1 MDYSSFSGVPRFLTR
16 PKAFMVSVGK
26 DATLS
31 CQIIGNP
38 IPVVSWEKDKLPVQ
52 SGGRFKTT
60 EDGDLYRLTI
70 YDLSLE
76 DSGQYICR
84 AKNTIG
90 EAFAAVSIKVGEETT
105 VTESAPY
112 FIQKPSS
119 IKVTLGEDAMFKC
132 KVQGSPPLS
141 VNWEKDGRHLRNRA
155 DAGRFQIQSA
165 GESNALT
172 IQCARLGD
180 SGTYTCRAENPIGS
194 ASASAALVV
203 EAQGSSNPGSSSH
216 FDTSCGKT
224 ASLLSHLQKRREE
237 IRKMDIS
244 HGGLDS
250 TSAHSYSEG
259 LSSFGYGFSRD
270 YERASGFTTKGARNA
285 TFGTL
290 TRTCSVTEGKHAKLS
305 CYVTGEPKPE
315 IVWKKDNEV
324 ILEGRRHVIYE
335 DDQEN
340 FVLKILFC
348 KQTDN
353 GLYTCTASNLA
364 GQTYSSVLVTVKEPS
379 IPFKKKLQD
388 LEVREKESAT
398 FQCEVPVPSTETAWF
413 KEETKLRQ
421 SKKYNIEEE
430 GTYRRLTVQNVTT
443 DDDAVYICEMKEG
456 SRTIAELS
464 VQGNIIKKLPRK
476 TAVFINDTAIFC
488 VELDNECQN
497 IRWLKN
503 KEEVKP
509 SERISITCSGKQH
522 TMIIR
527 ECKME
532 DAGEV
537 AFLADESRT
546 STQFTVTTPKKPPTK
561 PPGDPVVKNKTETS
575 VTLAWSPPKTDRPIP
590 IDGYVVERKK
600 LTGFTWVRCHES
612 HVPVPEFTVS
622 DLSEEADY
630 QFRVSAVNAYGQSPY
645 LEFPGSMHLEPVL
658 AVKTPLTSVE
668 AVPGG
673 DALFTLDLT
682 KTCSGTWYLNGKVLQ
697 ESETYII
704 KRTQTTH
711 TLIIKNVSKND
722 DGAEVKFVANNI
734 DTSTKMRVKGAA
746 VRFTNKSRDIET
758 VSARLR
764 EEAKLQAELSDA
776 EATVKWMKDGKELK
790 ASEKYE
796 FQTAGKRHVLKIRN
810 TGTEDAGVYEC
821 VCEGDKMRYQL
832 SVKALANFINKEKT
846 GGVIRA
852 TSGKQAEFVSET
864 SEANIMVKWY
874 KDGKEI
880 TASKKFTMEDK
891 GKLHKLVA
899 SAVTKEDEGIYT
911 CKIGDDTLI
920 FDLKVSDEA
929 VTFVNKPKMTPEIS
943 VRPSEN
949 LELVCEVSA
958 VSGAVVWKKD
968 QTEVK
973 QDQRTTIVSQGT
985 HRKLIIKKVTQQDQ
999 GSYTCETKDDRTTFQ
1014 VKVRETEDVF
1024 TNKDKV
1030 QKEVKAVLT
1039 QNATLS
1045 CEVAQEKTDVKWYK
1059 EGKLITSS
1067 KKFKVESEGKSRR
1080 LVVGQVEKKDAG
1092 EYTCEAAGQKLTF
1105 KIIVTEAE
1113 DAFINKDKVK
1123 KEVKAALSENATLS
1137 CEVAQEKT
1145 DVKWYKE
1152 GKLITSSKK
1161 FKVESEGK
1169 SRRLVVGQ
1177 VEKKDAGEYTCE
1189 AAGQKL
1195 TFKIDVIEP
1204 EVVFTNKDKVKKEVK
1219 AALSENATLSCEVA
1233 QEKTDVK
1240 WYKEGKL
1247 ITSSKKFKVESE
1259 GKSRRLVV
1267 GQVEKKDAGEYTC
1280 EAAGQKLTFKIDVTE
1295 AEDAFI
1301 NKDKVK
1307 KEVKAALSENATL
1320 SCEVAQEK
1328 TDVKW
1333 YKEGKLITSSKKF
1346 KVESEGKS
1354 RRLVV
1359 GQVEK
1364 KDAGEYTCEAAGQKL
1379 TFKLNVTE
1387 AEDAFINKD
1396 KVKKEVK
1403 AALSEN
1409 TTLSCEVAQEKTD
1422 VKWYK
1427 EGKLITSSKKFKVES
1442 EGKSRRLVV
1451 GQVEKKDAG
1460 EYTCEAAGQKLT
1472 FKIIIT
1478 EAEDAFINKDK
1489 VQKEV
1494 KAALSENT
1502 TLSCEVAQEKTD
1514 VKWYKEGKLITS
1526 SKKFKVE
1533 SEGKSRRLVVGQVE
1547 KKDAGEYTCE
1557 AAGQKLTFKIDVT
1570 EPEVVFT
1577 NKDKVQKEVKAALSE
1592 NATLS
1597 CEVAQE
1603 KTDVKWYKE
1612 GKLITSSK
1620 KFKVESEG
1628 KSRRLV
1634 VGQVEKKDAGEYT
1647 CEAAGQKLTFKIDVT
1662 EPKPA
1667 FINEEKVQKQVNA
1680 VLTESATLSCE
1691 VAQEATEVKWYKDG
1705 RLLVPSRKFKIETVG
1720 KSRRLVVE
1728 QLEKKDAGE
1737 YICEAAGQK
1746 MTFKLE
1752 PTEPEAKF
1760 EKKVVQKEPLIV
1772 QEHESITL
1780 ATSVTPETAA
1790 VKWFKDGTEIKV
1802 SKKYEI
1808 KSEGASRTL
1817 TVNLAESTDTA
1828 VYTCQTKTD
1837 KQEFKV
1843 QVKEIPVKFTKKLEA
1858 VNAELGG
1865 SVCLS
1870 CDVSHAKGKVVW
1882 CRNGV
1887 QIKPSK
1893 RFQIHE
1899 EGLKR
1904 TLTITGIRAED
1915 EGEYSCES
1923 RDDKS
1928 SITITPKAPRVVKFV
1943 TSLNSVVSEEG
1954 KEAVFK
1960 CTISPS
1966 DAVVTWFRNGV
1977 KIEASKKY
1985 VISQK
1990 DTNHSLTITDLTLE
2004 DAAEISANA
2013 EGVESKANL
2022 RVREASISFK
2032 KKLEPKTVEER
2043 DTVTLEVELT
2053 KPAEVKWMRNSIVLK
2068 PSEKIEIKA
2077 EGTKHTLVVKDI
2089 SFADRGFYCCES
2101 PDDKTQA
2108 KINVEMRQIKLV
2120 KGLQPLE
2127 VSEKG
2132 TVTFEVEVSHED
2144 VEGTWQK
2151 DGVRLKPSPNINI
2164 GVLGKKHS
2172 LTLSSVTLEDAGLF
2186 SFKAEGIHS
2195 SGRLTVKELPVRI
2208 SKPLVDISAT
2218 QKDKVTFECELS
2230 RPNVDV
2236 KWFKDGKELRQSKK
2250 VGIISQGN
2258 KRSLIIHKC
2267 EYEDQG
2273 TYKCEAAEDKTSAT
2287 LKVHARDIKIVKP
2300 LEDVEVNE
2308 YESASFVCEISHDE
2322 VQTQW
2327 YKNDNK
2333 LKAADNIRMRQEGK
2347 TYSLTYTRVQVEDA
2361 AEIKFVAEKAES
2373 RAQLTVKELPV
2384 KIVKPLR
2391 DKIALEKHRGFLECQ
2406 VSRANAKVKWYKKD
2420 VEIHPSDKYE
2430 IVSEGVYRKLII
2442 NDADYEDEDT
2452 YTCDAFDDKSSANF
2466 FVEEQAI
2473 NIVKELCDE
2482 DVTEPEEANFA
2493 CEISIPS
2500 VKPPKWFLRGEAL
2513 QAGRNIIM
2521 QQEGTIHRLTI
2532 LKTSTD
2538 MTGTVQFSIGK
2549 SKSTANL
2556 RVRDY
2561 HIQITRKMEDK
2572 TALERHSVI
2581 LSCDF
2586 RPSPKVVKWFK
2597 GHMPIEP
2604 SEKYKIKREEHSAE
2618 LKILKVKPEDAGVYK
2633 CRAGNA
2639 ETEATL
2645 TVEARN
2651 VEVLK
2656 HLQDVEIE
2664 EESSAVFSCELSH
2677 DDEDVE
2683 WFLNGTLLYTNNF
2696 NDIRNVGNC
2705 YTLTMKHVKPEDAG
2719 TVTMKSDKVSESV
2732 HLKVIEKP
2740 AVFMKSL
2747 DDVFGEERGVIKLEC
2762 EVSKEKVKP
2771 VWKKD
2776 GVKLTPGNKY
2786 EQIQNGKTLCL
2797 LIHDLEKT
2805 DAGLYTCD
2813 IGTDVAKS
2821 KVSVQELNIG
2831 ITKRLKN
2838 TEIQEGE
2845 DCTFECILSHESI
2858 GDFNWTLNGNK
2869 VGSGGRFK
2877 ASNAG
2882 RKYTLSITNVIPDD
2896 SGEVIFTAR
2905 GLTSKASL
2913 VVKEKPTE
2921 VTKQLEDKTS
2931 AAGQDIS
2938 LSCELSKP
2946 DVNIRWY
2953 KDGKAIRKSQ
2963 KYDLHQ
2969 EGTRAILIIHDST
2982 VKDSGEYTCET
2993 EVSKTKARVTVQ
3005 EKPNYFVKE
3014 LSDLKVDENG
3024 SAVFTCQSEKAA
3036 SSVIWRKGMAEL
3048 RAGRKYEITQKGQV
3062 LQLTIKNL
3070 EKSDSDTYTCDIG
3083 DAQSRAKL
3091 VVQEIPVLFKKEL
3104 QNEEAKEGKQVK
3116 LTCELSK
3123 PDTPV
3128 KWMKGDTVLY
3138 ASEKYE
3144 FKQHGTVAELIIRDV
3159 KSVDSGDYT
3168 CSTGEL
3174 KTTARVKVKAVPV
3187 LFKQALENTET
3198 EEGKSVSLRC
3208 ELSKADATV
3217 VWKKGEA
3224 ALQAS
3229 AKYEMKQKGTVAEL
3243 VIHNAEPEDAGRYT
3257 CDTGDQQTTAQ
3268 VKIHAVSALIEEE
3281 LKSVEAVEGGTATL
3295 RCQLSREAPVEWRK
3309 GHVPLRPSNKYR
3321 MRQEGMVVELLI
3333 HDLDPR
3339 DAGDYTCVVGNQ
3351 KTTAALSVNAL
3362 PIRFKRELKNEE
3374 ATESGTATLQC
3385 ELSRAGGSVEWKKDG
3400 KVLMPNGKYKMR
3412 REGRFAELVIQDL
3425 DLTDA
3430 GSYTCVCGDQ
3440 KTTAA
3445 LRVNALPVLF
3455 QEELLNKEATE
3466 GEAVTLHCKLSKSAP
3481 VEWRKGNRVLKP
3493 SAKYKI
3499 EQEGPFAE
3507 LVIQDLDLADAG
3519 DYSCVCGNQQ
3529 TAAALTVNVL
3539 PALFTKELTN
3549 KEATEGK
3556 SVSLRCELNKAAA
3569 NVEWKK
3575 GFKTLK
3581 PSDKYKMKREGVV
3594 AELII
3599 QNLDTTDAGNYS
3611 CVCGDQQT
3619 TAVLTVHALPAFFKE
3634 GLKNRE
3640 ATDGAT
3646 ATLHCELSKVGVP
3659 VEWKKGD
3666 KTLKPSDKYRM
3677 RQEDTAAELLIRDLE
3692 VEDTGEYTC
3701 VCGDQKTSA
3710 VLTVHALPALFK
3722 KELVDTEATE
3732 NGTAVLQCE
3741 LTKPTPVEWRKG
3753 PKVLKPSE
3761 KYKMRLKDTIAELTI
3776 HSLEEQDT
3784 GDYTCVCGDK
3794 TTTASLTVH
3803 ALPPRFRKELRN
3815 VEATED
3821 GTAAFC
3827 CELNKPVAAVGWR
3840 KGDRA
3845 LEPSGKFTMRCEG
3858 TIAELVIRD
3867 LDLADAGDYTCC
3879 YGDQKTTAALKVNA
3893 LPTRFKTELKN
3904 EEATEGG
3911 TATLQCELSRAA
3923 SVEWKK
3929 KHKMLKPGEKYTMRQ
3944 EGATAQLVIHG
3955 LEVKDA
3961 GEYTC
3966 VCGEEKTT
3974 AVLTVHALPA
3984 LFKEE
3989 LRNEEAT
3996 EGEAVT
4002 LRCELT
4008 KAASVE
4014 WKKGQALLKP
4024 SEKYK
4029 MRQKDVTAE
4038 LVIHNLNESDAGD
4051 YTCVCGDKQSTAS
4064 LAVHALPA
4072 GIKESLKDEEVTEG
4086 QAATLRCELT
4096 KVAQVE
4102 WRKEN
4107 RLLKVS
4113 DKYKMRQEGTV
4124 MKLLIQDVELKDA
4137 GEYTC
4142 VCGEQKTT
4150 AALIVHAL
4158 PALFKEELKDLQATE
4173 SQTATLRCELTKAA
4187 AVSWKKGNKILR
4199 TSEKYTMRQDNALAE
4214 LEICDL
4220 ELQDAG
4226 DYTCMCGDQHTT
4238 ASLTVN
4244 ALPPLFREELKDREA
4259 EEGGEV
4265 ALHCELTK
4273 AAPVEWRKDQRILK
4287 ASEKYKMRQ
4296 EGTKAE
4302 LVIREVAEEDAGG
4315 YTCVCGEHQTT
4326 AVLTVQAVPP
4336 FFQEEMTSK
4345 EAVEGGT
4352 ATLHCEL
4359 SKAPAHVQ
4367 WKKDHHVLTPDNKYS
4382 MRQERRVVELVV
4394 HDLDVSDTGHYTCVC
4409 GDKTTTAALTV
4420 HAIKPRLTQQ
4430 LKNEEVEVGGT
4441 ARLRC
4446 EISISK
4452 AEVEWRKDGAVLR
4465 PSSKY
4470 EMWQDGT
4477 IRELRVHR
4485 LEPGDAGEYS
4495 CKAGDETSSAKLT
4508 VKEPDVTI
4516 VSGLK
4521 DMVVFEGDDVTFR
4534 CQVSHE
4540 NARDVEWKL
4549 QDVAL
4554 QNNEMNEISVEK
4566 GKIHTLT
4573 LRKVTEQ
4580 DIGTITFRV
4589 GPHTSTAELTVK
4601 MPPPVFKVKLQ
4612 STELREEETA
4622 VLCCEVSQPNAA
4634 VEWKKGAQVIAPSSK
4649 YEIRQEG
4656 TIHTL
4661 KIYHLKPEDSGK
4673 YTCDNG
4679 NEQTTATLTVKALPV
4694 TFTKPLQNQQ
4704 AEEGGTVTLSCEISK
4719 SNAAVKWKKAGT
4731 VLRPSEKY
4739 KMHQTGSV
4747 AELTIRHL
4755 SEADGGEYTCDT
4767 GDQQTTAA
4775 VLVKE
4780 PAATIVETLKDV
4792 TSYEGEDAVFE
4803 CRLSRETTQDAQW
4816 FLGDVPLQSNEMNEI
4831 RVEGT
4836 RHTLI
4841 LRKVTLED
4849 CGPISFKVGQH
4860 TSAAQLTVQVAPVSF
4875 VKALHNL
4882 ELQEGGTAHLSCEVS
4897 RPDVPVEWKKGTSVI
4912 RSNQK
4917 FSIKQEGKVHTLVIQ
4932 DLNREDSGEY
4942 SCHSADGKTTAKLE
4956 VKALPVLFKH
4966 WLKNEEVEEGRT
4978 AVLRC
4983 ELTKPNV
4990 PVEWRK
4996 GDTVLQPGD
5005 KYEMRQEGT
5014 RVELFIYDADA
5025 QDVGDYTCDSGDQ
5038 QTTALLQ
5045 VKVLPVLFN
5054 KELKNIESEEG
5065 GTAVLHC
5072 EISKPDAPV
5081 EWRKGG
5087 VVIQPSAKYE
5097 MKQKGSVAELI
5108 IHGVEPDDCGD
5119 YTCSTGYEITTGSV
5133 YVQEEAA
5140 VIVSGLKDTDVFVGE
5155 SATFTCELS
5164 HPGVKNVQWW
5174 LDGSPLHNNFVTE
5187 ISEQDGMVHTLT
5199 LNDVACHDSGTVT
5212 FRAGSLISS
5221 AKLLVKDPTIEVVS
5235 PMQDITVDEDGTAE
5249 FICQYSR
5256 PVHAIWKKNDQEIH
5270 SDGQR
5275 VIIDQDWNVSMLKIK
5290 PTVPEDTGIYSCEAE
5305 GIKVMATLDVQAKNS
5320 IVQGLENVEA
5330 VEGGEAL
5337 FECYLSKPE
5346 CYNYNWLIDDEPAKT
5361 TENTEMVYFENGR
5374 RHLLLLK
5381 NLTPRDSCRVT
5392 FMCSDAVTSA
5402 FLTVKGWRL
5411 QILQPLTDVEVSP
5424 GEKVTFSCVL
5434 SEAVPVTE
5442 VAWYSND
5449 TEIQSDEDWEVQ
5461 ADGNT
5466 YKLILKKAQPHHS
5479 GEVTFASREAI
5490 SSAKLSVIEPPV
5502 TVTQP
5507 LVGGSVSEGEV
5518 ARLECQLSCET
5529 EEKVKWF
5536 KGKEQIQAGGRYE
5549 ILSDGKKQILIIRA
5563 FKPEDQDTY
5572 TCMVSPEVKSVA
5584 SLCLEVPTV
5593 TMLKEIAREASPASQ
5608 PEELVDGHV
5617 QPSLPPEAAQEGDLH
5632 LLWEALAK
5640 KRRMSREPTLDS
5652 ISEVPEEDEKLQKL
5666 RKEEAEMSHYYS
5678 EEYSTCDELART
5690 GEADFSFTSS
5700 DEESRAGTPSLVN
5713 YLKRAEKK
5721 SVSVTSKVQSIST
5734 GKLWKQWEKTTV
5746 ETVMAAPAAKPD
5758 EPEMPDLDDPSMNK
5772 AAVKIQAAFK
5782 GYKVRKEI
5790 KQQECPVFTETF
5802 KDFSG
5807 EPGSTLHLECV
5818 AHSKS
5823 DMKVRW
5829 LKDGE
5834 ELSDGRYYHIDN
5846 YSDGTCSLIITG
5858 LERKDAGKYTCE
5870 ASNKFGKVSHSAKV
5884 VIGAEEPQV
5893 LRKEKQVKRSTDSE
5907 TESSSGSELDDAFR
5921 KAGRRLHRLFRAKIS
5936 TDISDVEEELFV
5948 SADEGDIEVVDH
5960 QTYREDDQYI
5970 YIKFEILSEARTAA
5984 TRFREM
5990 FGAMGIPVEI
6000 DILEQGPKK
6009 IELRIGK
6016 ATPPAHGK
6024 FAPPVLRPP
6033 PPLLTSDTA
6042 PMFITELQNQEV
6054 QDGYPVSF
6062 DCIVVGKPLPT
6073 VRWFK
6078 DGKALE
6084 ENDHYMINE
6093 DQEGCHQLIITAVVP
6108 TDMGVYRCLAENNM
6122 GVASTKAE
6130 LRVDLTSTDYE
6141 TAADATETSSYYS
6154 AKEYISSRE
6163 QEESAT
6169 EEEQLPQIFDEL
6181 HDIHVAPG
6189 ASLAKFHLKVKA
6201 YPQPRLYWFK
6211 NGQPLKSSDRILK
6224 THKREFHSLE
6234 IRDVTKED
6242 AGQYS
6247 IFVINSAGSAYSSAR
6262 LVVKDP
6268 DEKEEPSETDS
6279 REQLIPP
6286 RFLERFTNKRV
6297 KKGAS
6302 ITLSVKVEGHPPPA
6316 ITWMKE
6322 ESRGD
6327 ILWIKP
6333 DTPGYKLASSNMHH
6347 SLILLDVKK
6356 KYSGTYTCIATNK
6369 AGQSIC
6375 TATVEVADVKEAE
6388 VLTQERVMVSEAIM
6402 TTLGDLHPSETKE
6415 GDLEAGRAGVPKS
6428 PISLADV
6435 GSEEFFQK
6443 LTSRISEMVSAKISQ
6458 ATLRVPGA
6466 ESDDESKTPS
6476 ASPRH
6481 GRSRPSSI
6489 AQESSSESEDGDS
6502 RGEIFDV
6509 YMVTADYV
6517 PAAPDRETI
6526 TLKEGQYVEVLDSA
6540 HPLKWLVR
6548 TKPTKSSP
6556 SRQGWV
6562 SPAYLD
6568 KKLKLSP
6575 EWGTMEVPEFPG
6587 EFVSE
6592 DEYKRKLSV
6601 LIQELLISEEDYI
6614 QDLQFLQSHHIKYTE
6629 ICPTVPGAVASQ
6641 KATIFRN
6648 IDDIARFHSSI
6659 FLRGLQKCDTDDD
6672 VAMCFIKHEAEFD
6685 KYIQYLVGRVQA
6697 ESIVVSKVVQDFY
6710 KRYTDEILTN
6720 EDPSQP
6726 LIPPLQHYL
6735 EKPIN
6740 RIQKYQTIIKELIR
6754 NKARNSQNCTLLE
6767 QAYAIVSALTRRA
6780 ENNLHVSLIENYPG
6794 TLESLGEPIRQGHFI
6809 VWEGAPGA
6817 RMAWKGH
6824 KRHVFLFKNYIVI
6837 CKPKRDT
6844 RTDTYSYIFKNI
6856 MKLNNID
6863 VNDLV
6868 EGDDRA
6874 FEIWHER
6881 EDLVRK
6887 YLLQARTVNIKNS
6900 WVKEI
6905 CGIQQRISEPVWIPP
6920 DFEEELADC
6929 TAELGET
6936 VKLACKVMGAPKP
6949 SVSWYKDGK
6958 PVEVDPHHIIIE
6970 DPDGSCT
6977 LILDNLTGVDSGQ
6990 YMCFASSPA
6999 GNASTLGKILVQV
7012 PPQFVNK
7019 VRNAYFV
7026 EGEDAQFT
7034 CTIEGA
7040 PRPQIRWYKDGVLL
7054 KDTNKYQTFSEPRSG
7069 MVVLVVKNPSNED
7082 MGHYECE
7089 LVNRLGSAK
7098 SGAELYHHSAAA
7110 LTQDRRGDQAIT
7122 IEVTEQ
7128 ETKVPKKTII
7138 IEETITTVVKS
7149 PRQRGRVSPARSSSG
7164 HSPSRSP
7171 RAEPTPEPVYVS
7183 KIRQPVHRHEQE
7195 ATPKSAVPMLFV
7207 TEPED
7212 RQGAAARDVVV
7223 ETEVE
7228 EKKPKWVEV
7237 EEIIEFKV
7245 KKSPKPARKRG
7256 SSPAKQEKDDS
7267 GVLTFTFPS
7276 SRPRR
7281 SPEDDPNTNNSNNKL
7296 VEQSKSSPNDSLSEP
7311 DIQPLVYTSE
7321 QEGPQV
7327 SNEDRSSP
7335 CGSEQLGNT
7344 SFMDHGTEGRSFP
7357 QETSAHYGSDVA
7369 SPLLA
7374 CGGEPLSF
7382 SFGTAAADQH
7392 QFLFS
7397 PASPEVKEE
7406 VDELDVSWPVEEEAP
7421 EVMQGVF
7428 PEQDNVVIVDEPE
7441 EPQIDDISTRERKI
7455 LTHNGKVLTLEDL
7468 EDYVPEEG
7476 ETYRC
7481 DDQKHKAEKPCEIS
7495 VLQTEINEPTIGKP
7509 VLLNLGRP
7517 VVSKP
7522 RQTFFS
7528 QFEEHVPG
7536 GMFMT
7541 ASRVT
7546 GVQSVGPSNISFHV
7560 SDACMAVRPGVH
7572 AATSAASPGP
7582 SFTVKPSFCTEVQR
7596 SADNGQSSFK
7606 TEVST
7611 RTLSYGT
7618 VGEPV
7623 TLHIST
7629 EDLSQS

>member
-1 MDYSSFSGVPRFLTR
+1 MTPRAILELCCGGKAKHVSNVTARRGGQGVAQPNPEQRRHCRELGGTLCRASLSPLGFLFYFAEGERGEPKPAWCPHILCSPFPPSTFCHLRRKRLSVTLPTDFYLLRLQVTKMDYSSFSGVPRFLTR

-38 IPVVSWEKDKLPVQ
+38 IPVVSWEKDKLPIQ

-60 EDGDLYRLTI
+60 EDGDLYQLTI

-155 DAGRFQIQSA
+155 DAGRFQIESA

-172 IQCARLGD
+172 IQCTRLGD

-203 EAQGSSNPGSSSH
+203 ESLGSSNPGSH
-216 FDTSCGKT
+216 FDPSCGKT
-224 ASLLSHLQKRREE
+224 TSLLSHLQKRREE

-244 HGGLDS
+244 HGALDA
-250 TSAHSYSEG
+250 TSAQSYCKTEG
-259 LSSFGYGFSRD
+259 LSGISYSLSRD
-270 YERASGFTTKGARNA
+270 YERAAGLTTKGARNA
-285 TFGTL
+285 MFGTL

-324 ILEGRRHVIYE
+324 IVEGRRHVIYE

-340 FVLKILFC
+340 FVLKILYC
-348 KQTDN
+348 KQVDN

-364 GQTYSSVLVTVKEPS
+364 GQTYSSVLVTVKEPP
-379 IPFKKKLQD
+379 IPFKEKLKD
-388 LEVREKESAT
+388 LEVWEKESAT
-398 FQCEVPVPSTETAWF
+398 FQCEVPVPSTETSWF

-430 GTYRRLTVQNVTT
+430 GTYRRLTVQNVTA

-476 TAVFINDTAIFC
+476 TAVSVNDTATFC

-497 IRWLKN
+497 ICWLKN
-503 KEEVKP
+503 TEEVKP
-509 SERISITCSGKQH
+509 SDRISIIRSGKQH

-527 ECKME
+527 ECTME
-532 DAGEV
+532 DAGEIV
-537 AFLADESRT
+537 FLADESRT
-546 STQFTVTTPKKPPTK
+546 STQFTVTTPRKPPTQ
-561 PPGDPVVKNKTETS
+561 PPVDPVVKNKTETS
-575 VTLAWSPPKTDRPIP
+575 VTLAWSPPKMHRPIP
-590 IDGYVVERKK
+590 IDGYIVERKK

-630 QFRVSAVNAYGQSPY
+630 QFRVSAVNAHGQSPY
-645 LEFPGSMHLEPVL
+645 LEFPGSVHLEPVL
-658 AVKTPLTSVE
+658 AVKSPLTTGE

-673 DALFTLDLT
+673 DAMFTIDLT
-682 KTCSGTWYLNGKVLQ
+682 TICSGTWYLNGKVLQ
-697 ESETYII
+697 ESETCII

-711 TLIIKNVSKND
+711 SLIIKNVTKND
-722 DGAEVKFVANNI
+722 DGAEVKFVAKNI
-734 DTSTKMRVKGAA
+734 DVSTKMRVRGAA
-746 VRFTNKSRDIET
+746 VRFTNKSKDVEKI
-758 VSARLR
+758 SARLR
-764 EEAKLQAELSDA
+764 EEARLQAELSDTDA
-776 EATVKWMKDGKELK
+776 AVKWMKDGKELK
-790 ASEKYE
+790 ANEKYE
-796 FQTAGKRHVLKIRN
+796 LQIVGKRHILKIHN
-810 TGTEDAGVYEC
+810 VAMEDAGTYQC
-821 VCEGDKMRYQL
+821 TCEGDKMLYQL
-832 SVKALANFINKEKT
+832 SVKALATFVNKEKT

-852 TSGKQAEFVSET
+852 IAGKQAEFVSET
-864 SEANIMVKWY
+864 SEANVMVKWY
-874 KDGKEI
+874 KNGKEI
-880 TASKKFTMEDK
+880 TTSKKFTMEDK

-899 SAVTKEDEGIYT
+899 SAVTKEDEGTYI

-929 VTFVNKPKMTPEIS
+929 INFVNKPKTTPEITVS
-943 VRPSEN
+943 PSED

-958 VSGAVVWKKD
+958 ASGAVVWKKD

-973 QDQRTTIVSQGT
+973 QDQRTTIISQGT
-985 HRKLIIKKVTQQDQ
+985 HRKLVVKNVTLKDQ
-999 GSYTCETKDDRTTFQ
+999 GSYSCETKDDKATFQ
-1014 VKVRETEDVF
+1014 VKVREKEDVF
-1024 TNKDKV
+1024 TNKEKV

-1039 QNATLS
+1039 QNAMLS
-1045 CEVAQEKTDVKWYK
+1045 CEVGQEKSEVKWYK

-1067 KKFKVESEGKSRR
+1067 KKFRVESEGKLRR
-1080 LVVGQVEKKDAG
+1080 LVVSQVEKRDAGEYTCEAAGQKLTFKITVTEAEDAFINKEKVQKEVKAAPTENATLSCEVGQEKTEVKWYKEGKLITSSKKFRVESEGKLRRLVVSQVEKKDAG

-1105 KIIVTEAE
+1105 KITVTEAE
-1113 DAFINKDKVK
+1113 DAFINKEKVQ
-1123 KEVKAALSENATLS
+1123 KEVKAAPTENATLS
-1137 CEVAQEKT
+1137 CEVGQEKSE
-1145 DVKWYKE
+1145 VKWYKE

-1161 FKVESEGK
+1161 FRVESEGK
-1169 SRRLVVGQ
+1169 LRRLVVSQ

-1195 TFKIDVIEP
+1195 TFKITVTEAEDAFI
-1204 EVVFTNKDKVKKEVK
+1204 NKEKVQKEVK
-1219 AALSENATLSCEVA
+1219 AAPTENATLSCEVG
-1233 QEKTDVK
+1233 QEKTEVK

-1247 ITSSKKFKVESE
+1247 ITSSKKFRVESE
-1259 GKSRRLVV
+1259 GKLRRLVV
-1267 GQVEKKDAGEYTC
+1267 SQVEQKDAGEYTC
-1280 EAAGQKLTFKIDVTE
+1280 EAAGQKLTFKITVTE

-1301 NKDKVK
+1301 NKEKVQ
-1307 KEVKAALSENATL
+1307 KEVKAAPTENATL
-1320 SCEVAQEK
+1320 SCEVGQEK
-1328 TDVKW
+1328 TEVKW

-1346 KVESEGKS
+1346 RVESEGKL

-1359 GQVEK
+1359 SQVEK
-1364 KDAGEYTCEAAGQKL
+1364 
-1379 TFKLNVTE
+1379 
-1387 AEDAFINKD
+1387 
-1396 KVKKEVK
+1396 
-1403 AALSEN
+1403 
-1409 TTLSCEVAQEKTD
+1409 
-1422 VKWYK
+1422 
-1427 EGKLITSSKKFKVES
+1427 
-1442 EGKSRRLVV
+1442 R
-1451 GQVEKKDAG
+1451 DAG

-1472 FKIIIT
+1472 FKITVT
-1478 EAEDAFINKDK
+1478 EPEVVFINKEK

-1494 KAALSENT
+1494 KAAPTENA
-1502 TLSCEVAQEKTD
+1502 TLSCEVGQEKTE

-1526 SKKFKVE
+1526 SKKFRVE
-1533 SEGKSRRLVVGQVE
+1533 SEGKLRRLVV
-1547 KKDAGEYTCE
+1547 
-1557 AAGQKLTFKIDVT
+1557 
-1570 EPEVVFT
+1570 
-1577 NKDKVQKEVKAALSE
+1577 S
-1592 NATLS
+1592 
-1597 CEVAQE
+1597 
-1603 KTDVKWYKE
+1603 
-1612 GKLITSSK
+1612 
-1620 KFKVESEG
+1620 
-1628 KSRRLV
+1628 
-1634 VGQVEKKDAGEYT
+1634 QVEKKDAGEYT

-1662 EPKPA
+1662 EPKPV
-1667 FINEEKVQKQVNA
+1667 FINQEKVQREVSA
-1680 VLTESATLSCE
+1680 VLAESAALSCE
-1691 VAQEATEVKWYKDG
+1691 VAQDTTEVKWYKDG
-1705 RLLVPSRKFKIETVG
+1705 RLLASSRKFKMETVG
-1720 KSRRLVVE
+1720 KTRRLVVE

-1737 YICEAAGQK
+1737 YVCEAAGQRL
-1746 MTFKLE
+1746 TFKLE
-1752 PTEPEAKF
+1752 ATEPEAKF
-1760 EKKVVQKEPLIV
+1760 EKEFVQKEPLIV

-1780 ATSVTPETAA
+1780 TTSVTPETAV
-1790 VKWFKDGTEIKV
+1790 VKWYKDGREIKA

-1808 KSEGASRTL
+1808 KSDGASRTL

-1828 VYTCQTKTD
+1828 VYACQTKND

-1843 QVKEIPVKFTKKLEA
+1843 EVKEIPVKFTKKLEA
-1858 VNAELGG
+1858 VNAEIGG
-1865 SVCLS
+1865 SVTLTCE
-1870 CDVSHAKGKVVW
+1870 VSHAKGKVVW
-1882 CRNGV
+1882 RRNAV
-1887 QIKPSK
+1887 EIKPSK

-1899 EGLKR
+1899 EGVRR

-1915 EGEYSCES
+1915 EGEYFCES

-1943 TSLNSVVSEEG
+1943 TSLNNVASEEG

-1960 CTISPS
+1960 CTVSPS

-2013 EGVESKANL
+2013 EGVESTANL

-2032 KKLEPKTVEER
+2032 KKLEPKTVEEK

-2077 EGTKHTLVVKDI
+2077 EGTKHILIVKDI

-2132 TVTFEVEVSHED
+2132 TVTFSVEVSHED

-2151 DGVRLKPSPNINI
+2151 DGVRLKPAPN
-2164 GVLGKKHS
+2164 VTMAVQGKKHS
-2172 LTLSSVTLEDAGLF
+2172 LTLSSVTLEDAGLI
-2186 SFKAEGIHS
+2186 SFKAEGINS
-2195 SGRLTVKELPVRI
+2195 SGKLTVTELPVKI
-2208 SKPLVDISAT
+2208 SKPLADINIT

-2258 KRSLIIHKC
+2258 KRSLVIHKC

-2273 TYKCEAAEDKTSAT
+2273 TYTCQAAEDKTSAT

-2327 YKNDNK
+2327 YKDDNK
-2333 LKAADNIRMRQEGK
+2333 LKADDNIRMRQDGK
-2347 TYSLTYTRVQVEDA
+2347 TYSLTYTRVQVKDA

-2373 RAQLTVKELPV
+2373 RAHLTVKELPV

-2406 VSRANAKVKWYKKD
+2406 VSRANAEVKWYKKD

-2430 IVSEGVYRKLII
+2430 IVSDGVYRKLII

-2452 YTCDAFDDKSSANF
+2452 YTCDAFDDKSSAHF
-2466 FVEEQAI
+2466 FVEEQSI
-2473 NIVKELCDE
+2473 SIVKELCDE
-2482 DVTEPEEANFA
+2482 DVTEPEEAKFE

-2500 VKPPKWFLRGEAL
+2500 VKPPKWYLRGEVL

-2532 LKTSTD
+2532 LKTTTD
-2538 MTGTVQFSIGK
+2538 MTGTIQFSIGK

-2556 RVRDY
+2556 LVRDY
-2561 HIQITRKMEDK
+2561 HIQITRKLEDK

-2597 GHMPIEP
+2597 GHTPIEP
-2604 SEKYKIKREEHSAE
+2604 SEKYKIKRDKHSAE
-2618 LKILKVKPEDAGVYK
+2618 LKILKLKPDDAGVYK
-2633 CRAGNA
+2633 CKAGIA

-2651 VEVLK
+2651 VEVTK

-2664 EESSAVFSCELSH
+2664 EESSAIFSCELSH

-2683 WFLNGTLLYTNNF
+2683 WFLNGTLLYTNNY
-2696 NDIRNVGNC
+2696 NDIKNVGNC
-2705 YTLTMKHVKPEDAG
+2705 YTLTMKQVKPEDAG
-2719 TVTMKSDKVSESV
+2719 TVTMKSDKVSESAR
-2732 HLKVIEKP
+2732 LKVIEKP
-2740 AVFMKSL
+2740 AVFLKSL

-2776 GVKLTPGNKY
+2776 GVVLTSGNKY
-2786 EQIQNGKTLCL
+2786 ELVQSGKTLYL
-2797 LIHDLEKT
+2797 LIHDLEKA

-2821 KVSVQELNIG
+2821 KVGVQELNIG

-2858 GDFNWTLNGNK
+2858 DDFNWTLNGSR
-2869 VGSGGRFK
+2869 VESGGRFK
-2877 ASNAG
+2877 ASNVG
-2882 RKYTLSITNVIPDD
+2882 RKYTLSIKSVIPAD
-2896 SGEVIFTAR
+2896 SGEVVFTAR

-2963 KYDLHQ
+2963 KYDLQQ

-2993 EVSKTKARVTVQ
+2993 EDSKTKARVTVQ
-3005 EKPNYFVKE
+3005 EKPNYFIKE
-3014 LSDLKVDENG
+3014 LSDLKIEESG
-3024 SAVFTCQSEKAA
+3024 TAVFICQSEKAA
-3036 SSVIWRKGMAEL
+3036 SSVIWRKGIAEL
-3048 RAGRKYEITQKGQV
+3048 RPGRKYEMTQKGQD

-3091 VVQEIPVLFKKEL
+3091 VVQEMPVLFKQEL
-3104 QNEEAKEGKQVK
+3104 QNQEAKEGKQIK

-3128 KWMKGDTVLY
+3128 KWMKGGTVLY

-3159 KSVDSGDYT
+3159 TSIDAGDYT
-3168 CSTGEL
+3168 CTAGEL
-3174 KTTARVKVKAVPV
+3174 KTTAQVKVHAVPV

-3208 ELSKADATV
+3208 ELTKADATV

-3224 ALQAS
+3224 TLQAS
-3229 AKYEMKQKGTVAEL
+3229 AKYEMKQKGTMAEL

-3268 VKIHAVSALIEEE
+3268 VKIHAISALIEEE
-3281 LKSVEAVEGGTATL
+3281 LKSLEAPEGGTATL
-3295 RCQLSREAPVEWRK
+3295 HCQLSREAPVEWRK
-3309 GHVPLRPSNKYR
+3309 GHTVLRPSNKYR
-3321 MRQEGMVVELLI
+3321 MRQEGLVAELLI
-3333 HDLDPR
+3333 HDLETK
-3339 DAGDYTCVVGNQ
+3339 DAGDYTCVVGSQ
-3351 KTTAALSVNAL
+3351 KTTATLTVNAL
-3362 PIRFKRELKNEE
+3362 PVHFKKELKNEE
-3374 ATESGTATLQC
+3374 GTESGTATLQC
-3385 ELSRAGGSVEWKKDG
+3385 ELSKAVSTVEWRKDG
-3400 KVLMPNGKYKMR
+3400 KALMPNGKYKMR

-3425 DLTDA
+3425 DLMDA

-3440 KTTAA
+3440 KTTAT
-3445 LRVNALPVLF
+3445 LTVNALPILF
-3455 QEELLNKEATE
+3455 QEEMLDKEATE
-3466 GEAVTLHCKLSKSAP
+3466 GQAVTLHCKLSKSAP
-3481 VEWRKGNRVLKP
+3481 VEWRKGNKVLKP
-3493 SAKYKI
+3493 SEKYKI

-3507 LVIQDLDLADAG
+3507 LVIQDLDSADAG

-3529 TAAALTVNVL
+3529 TTATLTVNVL
-3539 PALFTKELTN
+3539 PILFTKELSN
-3549 KEATEGK
+3549 EEAMEGK

-3575 GFKTLK
+3575 GLKTLK
-3581 PSDKYKMKREGVV
+3581 SSDKYKMKREGVTV
-3594 AELII
+3594 ELLI
-3599 QNLDTTDAGNYS
+3599 QNLDMTDAGNYS

-3619 TAVLTVHALPAFFKE
+3619 MAVLTVHALPAFFKE

-3640 ATDGAT
+3640 ATDGGT
-3646 ATLHCELSKVGVP
+3646 ATLRCELSKVGVP

-3666 KTLKPSDKYRM
+3666 KTLKSSDKYRM
-3677 RQEDTAAELLIRDLE
+3677 RQEETSAELLIRDLE

-3710 VLTVHALPALFK
+3710 VLTVHALPVLFK
-3722 KELVDTEATE
+3722 KELVDVEATE
-3732 NGTAVLQCE
+3732 SGTAVLQCE
-3741 LTKPTPVEWRKG
+3741 LTKSTPVEWRKG
-3753 PKVLKPSE
+3753 RELLKPSD
-3761 KYKMRLKDTIAELTI
+3761 KYKLRLKDTIAELTI
-3776 HSLEEQDT
+3776 QNLEEEDA

-3803 ALPPRFRKELRN
+3803 ALPPHFKKELKN
-3815 VEATED
+3815 VEATEN
-3821 GTAAFC
+3821 GVATFC
-3827 CELNKPVAAVGWR
+3827 CELNKPAASVEWR

-3845 LEPSGKFTMRCEG
+3845 LEPSDRVTMTCKG
-3858 TIAELVIRD
+3858 TTAELVIRD

-3893 LPTRFKTELKN
+3893 LPAHFKEEMKN

-3911 TATLQCELSRAA
+3911 TATLQCELSRAVP
-3923 SVEWKK
+3923 VEWKK
-3929 KHKMLKPGEKYTMRQ
+3929 KHKVLKSSEKYSMRQ
-3944 EGATAQLVIHG
+3944 EGAIAQLLIHA

-3966 VCGEEKTT
+3966 VCGDKKTT

-3984 LFKEE
+3984 LFREE
-3989 LRNEEAT
+3989 LRDEEAT
-3996 EGEAVT
+3996 EGDTVT
-4002 LRCELT
+4002 LHCELT
-4008 KAASVE
+4008 KAAPVE
-4014 WKKGQALLKP
+4014 WKKGHAVLKP

-4029 MRQKDVTAE
+4029 MRQKDATAE
-4038 LVIHNLNESDAGD
+4038 LVIHNLDESDAGD

-4072 GIKESLKDEEVTEG
+4072 HIKESLKGEEVTEG
-4086 QAATLRCELT
+4086 RTATLRCELT

-4102 WRKEN
+4102 WRKGST
-4107 RLLKVS
+4107 LLQAS

-4124 MKLLIQDVELKDA
+4124 MKLLIHDTELKDA

-4142 VCGEQKTT
+4142 VCGEQETT
-4150 AALIVHAL
+4150 AALIV
-4158 PALFKEELKDLQATE
+4158 
-4173 SQTATLRCELTKAA
+4173 
-4187 AVSWKKGNKILR
+4187 N
-4199 TSEKYTMRQDNALAE
+4199 
-4214 LEICDL
+4214 
-4220 ELQDAG
+4220 
-4226 DYTCMCGDQHTT
+4226 
-4238 ASLTVN
+4238 
-4244 ALPPLFREELKDREA
+4244 
-4259 EEGGEV
+4259 
-4265 ALHCELTK
+4265 
-4273 AAPVEWRKDQRILK
+4273 
-4287 ASEKYKMRQ
+4287 
-4296 EGTKAE
+4296 
-4302 LVIREVAEEDAGG
+4302 
-4315 YTCVCGEHQTT
+4315 
-4326 AVLTVQAVPP
+4326 
-4336 FFQEEMTSK
+4336 
-4345 EAVEGGT
+4345 
-4352 ATLHCEL
+4352 
-4359 SKAPAHVQ
+4359 
-4367 WKKDHHVLTPDNKYS
+4367 
-4382 MRQERRVVELVV
+4382 
-4394 HDLDVSDTGHYTCVC
+4394 
-4409 GDKTTTAALTV
+4409 
-4420 HAIKPRLTQQ
+4420 AIKPQLKQH

-4441 ARLRC
+4441 AKLRC

-4452 AEVEWRKDGAVLR
+4452 AEVEWRKDGVILHS
-4465 PSSKY
+4465 SSKY
-4470 EMWQDGT
+4470 EMWQQGT
-4477 IRELRVHR
+4477 IRELRVHH

-4495 CKAGDETSSAKLT
+4495 CKAGDETTSAKLT

-4516 VSGLK
+4516 VSRLK
-4521 DMVVFEGDDVTFR
+4521 DMVVFEGDDVTFQ

-4566 GKIHTLT
+4566 GKIHKLT

-4580 DIGTITFRV
+4580 DTGTITFRV
-4589 GPHTSTAELTVK
+4589 GPYTSTAELTVK
-4601 MPPPVFKVKLQ
+4601 VPPPVFKKKLQ
-4612 STELREEETA
+4612 NTEFQEEETA
-4622 VLCCEVSQPNAA
+4622 ILHCELSQPNVA
-4634 VEWKKGAQVIAPSSK
+4634 VEWKKDAQVISPSSK

-4679 NEQTTATLTVKALPV
+4679 NELTTATLTVKALPV
-4694 TFTKPLQNQQ
+4694 IVTKPLQNQQ
-4704 AEEGGTVTLSCEISK
+4704 AEEGGTITLSCEISK
-4719 SNAAVKWKKAGT
+4719 SNATVQWKKAGK
-4731 VLRPSEKY
+4731 VLQPSDKY
-4739 KMHQTGSV
+4739 KMHQAGSR
-4747 AELTIRHL
+4747 AELTILNL
-4755 SEADGGEYTCDT
+4755 SETDAGEYTCDT

-4775 VLVKE
+4775 VHVKE
-4780 PAATIVETLKDV
+4780 PAATIVEMLKDV

-4803 CRLSRETTQDAQW
+4803 CRLSQETTQDTQW

-4831 RVEGT
+4831 KVEGT

-4860 TSAAQLTVQVAPVSF
+4860 TTGAQLTVQAAPITF
-4875 VKALHNL
+4875 VKALHSL
-4882 ELQEGGTAHLSCEVS
+4882 ELQEGGTAHLCCEVS
-4897 RPDVPVEWKKGTSVI
+4897 RPDVPVQWKKGTSVI
-4912 RSNQK
+4912 HSSQK
-4917 FSIKQEGKVHTLVIQ
+4917 CSIKQDGNVHTLVIHNL
-4932 DLNREDSGEY
+4932 DCGDSGEY
-4942 SCHSADGKTTAKLE
+4942 SCHTADGKTTASLE

-4966 WLKNEEVEEGRT
+4966 RMENEEVEEGRT
-4978 AVLRC
+4978 VMLHC
-4983 ELTKPNV
+4983 ELTKPNA

-4996 GDTVLQPGD
+4996 GDTVLHSGD
-5005 KYEMRQEGT
+5005 KYEVRQEGT
-5014 RVELFIYDADA
+5014 RVELFIYDAEA
-5025 QDVGDYTCDSGDQ
+5025 QDAGDYTCDSGDQ
-5038 QTTALLQ
+5038 QTTASLQ
-5045 VKVLPVLFN
+5045 VKVLPVLF
-5054 KELKNIESEEG
+5054 KEELKNVESEEG
-5065 GTAVLHC
+5065 GTAILHC

-5097 MKQKGSVAELI
+5097 MKLKGCTAELI
-5108 IHGVEPDDCGD
+5108 IHGVELDDCGD

-5133 YVQEEAA
+5133 Y
-5140 VIVSGLKDTDVFVGE
+5140 
-5155 SATFTCELS
+5155 
-5164 HPGVKNVQWW
+5164 
-5174 LDGSPLHNNFVTE
+5174 
-5187 ISEQDGMVHTLT
+5187 
-5199 LNDVACHDSGTVT
+5199 
-5212 FRAGSLISS
+5212 
-5221 AKLLVKDPTIEVVS
+5221 
-5235 PMQDITVDEDGTAE
+5235 
-5249 FICQYSR
+5249 
-5256 PVHAIWKKNDQEIH
+5256 
-5270 SDGQR
+5270 
-5275 VIIDQDWNVSMLKIK
+5275 
-5290 PTVPEDTGIYSCEAE
+5290 
-5305 GIKVMATLDVQAKNS
+5305 VQAKNS

-5381 NLTPRDSCRVT
+5381 NLTVQDNCRVT

-5424 GEKVTFSCVL
+5424 GQKATFSCTL
-5434 SEAVPVTE
+5434 SEAVPINEVT
-5442 VAWYSND
+5442 WYFND
-5449 TEIQSDEDWEVQ
+5449 TEIQPDEDWEIQ
-5461 ADGNT
+5461 ADGNK
-5466 YKLILKKAQPHHS
+5466 YKLILNKAQPHHS

-5490 SSAKLSVIEPPV
+5490 ASAKLSVLEPSI
-5502 TVTQP
+5502 TVTHP

-5518 ARLECQLSCET
+5518 ARLECKLSSEIKENVT
-5529 EEKVKWF
+5529 WL
-5536 KGKEQIQAGGRYE
+5536 KGKEPIQTGGRYE
-5549 ILSDGKKQILIIRA
+5549 ILSDGKKQILIIHA
-5563 FKPEDQDTY
+5563 FKAEDQDTY

-5584 SLCLEVPTV
+5584 SLCLEVPTA
-5593 TMLKEIAREASPASQ
+5593 TMLKEIAKEAPPASQ
-5608 PEELVDGHV
+5608 QEELVDGHV

-5700 DEESRAGTPSLVN
+5700 DDESRAGTPSLVN
-5713 YLKRAEKK
+5713 YLKKAEKR
-5721 SVSVTSKVQSIST
+5721 SVSVTTKVQSTST
-5734 GKLWKQWEKTTV
+5734 GKLWKQWEKSSA
-5746 ETVMAAPAAKPD
+5746 ETVVAAPGAKPT
-5758 EPEMPDLDDPSMNK
+5758 EPEIADLDDPSMNN

-5818 AHSKS
+5818 AHSKT

-5858 LERKDAGKYTCE
+5858 LDRKDAGKYTCE

-5893 LRKEKQVKRSTDSE
+5893 LPKEKSIKQSTDSE

-5936 TDISDVEEELFV
+5936 TEMSDVEEELFV
-5948 SADEGDIEVVDH
+5948 SADEGDVEVVDH
-5960 QTYREDDQYI
+5960 QTYREDDRYI
-5970 YIKFEILSEARTAA
+5970 YIKFEVLSEAKTAA

-5990 FGAMGIPVEI
+5990 FGALGIPVEI
-6000 DILEQGPKK
+6000 DILEQGPRKV
-6009 IELRIGK
+6009 ELRIGK
-6016 ATPPAHGK
+6016 ATPPTLGK

-6042 PMFITELQNQEV
+6042 PMFLTELQNQEV

-6078 DGKALE
+6078 DGKAIE

-6154 AKEYISSRE
+6154 AKEYVSSRE
-6163 QEESAT
+6163 QEESTT
-6169 EEEQLPQIFDEL
+6169 EEEQLPQILDDL

-6189 ASLAKFHLKVKA
+6189 APLAKFHLKVKG
-6201 YPQPRLYWFK
+6201 YPEPRLYWFK
-6211 NGQPLKSSDRILK
+6211 NGQPLKASDRFLK
-6224 THKREFHSLE
+6224 IDKKEFHSLE
-6234 IRDVTKED
+6234 ILNVIKSD

-6247 IFVINSAGSAYSSAR
+6247 IFLINSAGSAYSSAR

-6268 DEKEEPSETDS
+6268 DEKEEVSETDS
-6279 REQLIPP
+6279 HEQLIPP
-6286 RFLERFTNKRV
+6286 RFLERFTNKKV

-6302 ITLSVKVEGHPPPA
+6302 ITLSVKVEGHPPPT
-6316 ITWMKE
+6316 ITWLKE
-6322 ESRGD
+6322 ESQED

-6356 KYSGTYTCIATNK
+6356 NYSGAYTCIATNK

-6375 TATVEVADVKEAE
+6375 TANLEVADVKEAE

-6402 TTLGDLHPSETKE
+6402 TTLGAVHPSE
-6415 GDLEAGRAGVPKS
+6415 GDLEAGREGVPRT

-6435 GSEEFFQK
+6435 GTEEFFQK

-6489 AQESSSESEDGDS
+6489 AQESSSESDDGDS

-6517 PAAPDRETI
+6517 PAAPDKETI

-6568 KKLKLSP
+6568 KRLKLSP
-6575 EWGTMEVPEFPG
+6575 EWGTVEVPEFPG
-6587 EFVSE
+6587 ECVSE

-6601 LIQELLISEEDYI
+6601 LIQELLISEEDYV
-6614 QDLQFLQSHHIKYTE
+6614 QDLQFLQTHHLRYTE
-6629 ICPTVPGAVASQ
+6629 TCPNVPGAIASQ
-6641 KATIFRN
+6641 KSTIFRN
-6648 IDDIARFHSSI
+6648 IDDITRFHSSI

-6672 VAMCFIKHEAEFD
+6672 VAMCFIKHEAEFN

-6697 ESIVVSKVVQDFY
+6697 ESIVVSKAVQDFY

-6720 EDPSQP
+6720 EDPSQT

-6740 RIQKYQTIIKELIR
+6740 RIQQYQTIIKELIR

-6794 TLESLGEPIRQGHFI
+6794 ALESLGEPIRQGHFV

-6824 KRHVFLFKNYIVI
+6824 KRHVFLFRNYLVI

-6863 VNDLV
+6863 VNDTV

-6881 EDLVRK
+6881 EDSVRK

-6905 CGIQQRISEPVWIPP
+6905 CGIQQRISQPVWIPP

-6936 VKLACKVMGAPKP
+6936 VKLACKVTGAPKP
-6949 SVSWYKDGK
+6949 SVCWYKDGK

-7012 PPQFVNK
+7012 PPRFVNK

-7034 CTIEGA
+7034 CTVEGA
-7040 PRPQIRWYKDGVLL
+7040 PRPQIRWYKDGILL

-7069 MVVLVVKNPSNED
+7069 IIVLVVKNPSNED

-7110 LTQDRRGDQAIT
+7110 LTQERRGDQAIT

-7164 HSPSRSP
+7164 HSPSLSP
-7171 RAEPTPEPVYVS
+7171 RAEPTPEPVFVS

-7195 ATPKSAVPMLFV
+7195 AASKSAVPMLYV

-7212 RQGAAARDVVV
+7212 RQGAAAREITV
-7223 ETEVE
+7223 ETKME
-7228 EKKPKWVEV
+7228 EQKPKWVEV

-7256 SSPAKQEKDDS
+7256 SSPVKQEKDDS

-7276 SRPRR
+7276 SRPTR

-7296 VEQSKSSPNDSLSEP
+7296 VEQSKSSLPQESLSEVN
-7311 DIQPLVYTSE
+7311 IQPLVYATD
-7321 QEGPQV
+7321 QEGPQG

-7335 CGSEQLGNT
+7335 CESEQLGNNSCT
-7344 SFMDHGTEGRSFP
+7344 DCGSEGKSCP
-7357 QETSAHYGSDVA
+7357 QETSEHCGARVA

-7382 SFGTAAADQH
+7382 RFETAAADEQGL
-7392 QFLFS
+7392 LFS
-7397 PASPEVKEE
+7397 SARPEVEE
-7406 VDELDVSWPVEEEAP
+7406 VDEFDTSWPVEEGMPQVVEDVLP
-7421 EVMQGVF
+7421 E
-7428 PEQDNVVIVDEPE
+7428 EENVIIIDEPE
-7441 EPQIDDISTRERKI
+7441 ELQAEDISTRNLKI
-7455 LTHNGKVLTLEDL
+7455 LTHNGKMLTLEDL
-7468 EDYVPEEG
+7468 EDYVPGEG
-7476 ETYRC
+7476 ETYGC
-7481 DDQKHKAEKPCEIS
+7481 DDKNHKTDKPCEIS
-7495 VLQTEINEPTIGKP
+7495 VLQTEIREPTIGKP

-7517 VVSKP
+7517 MVSEP
-7522 RQTFFS
+7522 RQRFFS
-7528 QFEEHVPG
+7528 TLEEHIPG
-7536 GMFMT
+7536 SVFVST
-7541 ASRVT
+7541 SRVT
-7546 GVQSVGPSNISFHV
+7546 GVQSVGSSNISIHV
-7560 SDACMAVRPGVH
+7560 SDACMEVKPGVH
-7572 AATSAASPGP
+7572 AAASSAP
-7582 SFTVKPSFCTEVQR
+7582 SFTVKPSFCTEVQL